1 MSNKIRYRYYYNWE
15 NNKVEKARI
24 RYIVYGSV
32 ILALAVA
39 LFILEAFFGFGI
51 TRVLDY
57 FVSIAMFVDMGIGI
71 IYIIKGITLTNGIRT
86 SFFFNTMNTKIVEG
100 QLKKSIG
107 LIRILSIIPTIF
119 NISIIVFYIST
130 MYYRNDQ
137 MSVVLIISFIVALLL
152 EIATIMAMISIDYEN
167 EIYDRIE

>member
-1 MSNKIRYRYYYNWE
+1 MNNKIRYRYYYNWE
-15 NNKVEKARI
+15 NTRVDKARI
-24 RYIVYGSV
+24 RYIVYGSA

-57 FVSIAMFVDMGIGI
+57 FISVSMFVDMGIGI
-71 IYIIKGITLTNGIRT
+71 IYIIKGITLTNGIRC
-86 SFFFNTMNTKIVEG
+86 SFFFNTMNTKLINGE
-100 QLKKSIG
+100 LKKSVG
-107 LIRILSIIPTIF
+107 LIRILSIIPPIF

-130 MYYRNDQ
+130 MYYRSDQ
-137 MSVVLIISFIVALLL
+137 MSVVLIISLIVAILL

>member
-1 MSNKIRYRYYYNWE
+1 
-15 NNKVEKARI
+15 
-24 RYIVYGSV
+24 
-32 ILALAVA
+32 
-39 LFILEAFFGFGI
+39 
-51 TRVLDY
+51 
-57 FVSIAMFVDMGIGI
+57 MFVDMGIGI

-86 SFFFNTMNTKIVEG
+86 SFFFNTMNTKIVKG